1 MKKIL
6 EGIVV
11 SLGMSKTAVVK
22 ITTVREHPMY
32 KKLVKKDKK
41 IKADMS
47 DLSLSLGD
55 KVKIEET
62 RPISKDKHF
71 KILEVLKK

>member
-11 SLGMSKTAVVK
+11 SLKMSKTAVVK
-22 ITTVREHPMY
+22 ITIVKEHPMY
-32 KKLVKKDKK
+32 KKLVKKHKK
-41 IKADMS
+41 IKADTS
-47 DLSLSLGD
+47 NLKLSLGD
-55 KVKIEET
+55 KVRMEET

-71 KILEVLKK
+71 KILEVLKV

>member
-11 SLGMSKTAVVK
+11 SLKMSKTAVVK
-22 ITTVREHPMY
+22 ITIVKEHPMY
-32 KKLVKKDKK
+32 KKLVKKHKK
-41 IKADMS
+41 IKADTS
-47 DLSLSLGD
+47 DLTLSLGD
-55 KVKIEET
+55 KVKMEET

-71 KILEVLKK
+71 KILEVLKV

>member
-6 EGIVV
+6 EGIIV
-11 SLGMSKTAVVK
+11 SLKMSKTAVVK
-22 ITTVREHPMY
+22 ITIVKEHPMY
-32 KKLVKKDKK
+32 KKLVKKHKK
-41 IKADMS
+41 IKADTS
-47 DLSLSLGD
+47 DLKLSLGD
-55 KVKIEET
+55 RVKMEET